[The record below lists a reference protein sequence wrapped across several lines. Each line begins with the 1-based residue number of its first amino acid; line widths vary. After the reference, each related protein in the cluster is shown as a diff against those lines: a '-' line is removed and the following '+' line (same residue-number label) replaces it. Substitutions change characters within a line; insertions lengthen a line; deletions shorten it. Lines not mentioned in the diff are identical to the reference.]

1 MDKHEKRGLGGE
13 RLSLWQRMRESV
25 GAEVEKRKKSKEQLV
40 ADIGVFAAA
49 LLLGRCGIMFGAH
62 PLGIAF
68 ICVLPSRV
76 WIAAVGAAVGG
87 FTLGAVGLI
96 YAMISVIA
104 VLLRVI
110 ISTTGHD
117 SDEHAFG
124 ESLLLRMSVAV
135 ICGFICALYEVLLSG
150 VTMASVFFGGTMVI
164 ACPVVTFGLSGL
176 VGSGVDV
183 YELIYGSGAVFST
196 RGRSEREKYGI
207 IFFQC
212 SALLLLFLLGL
223 ALGSFELFGISAAYI
238 FAGVVTLLCARRLGS
253 LRAAAVGF
261 VTMLGLSSSY
271 SVAYALLGLVG
282 GVLFRIGVG
291 YAVIGGGA
299 ALLAWCAYAGGLVG
313 FLSVLPEYLIG
324 AVTVSPIVGRLHPE
338 KTDEES
344 AADKD
349 EAAEMAGT
357 VALAYRNKFSGALD
371 SLEVGLGTLGRT
383 VDSFAK
389 AARTPTEEDMCELVV
404 ECIDKYCSSCTDRL
418 GDTSAPNACGGCRAA
433 FEKNMRRIA
442 ALLAGGG
449 AVSSEDI
456 CADGE
461 LCQSADGL
469 CETINRAVGI
479 YGEQMYL
486 ESRGAGLAEQMSS
499 VGALLSQAR
508 HADEEEKSFNA
519 AMSATVKDVVG
530 RFGLADSAVKVL
542 GKRRPHIIIAAE
554 DSEGSVIS
562 SNELRARI
570 GEATGLRLSHPDF
583 YRRERMA
590 VMECSAAVRLVC
602 DCGCASLTV
611 ESESVCGDAVR
622 NFETADGMAHLLLS
636 DGMGSGAEARRASD
650 FVCELIGGALG
661 FGMLGEDLIGLANR
675 VLMSGG
681 RECSAS
687 LDLCSV
693 DLFRGE
699 CTFLKSG
706 AATSYI
712 KRDSSI
718 FRISSRTAPLGL
730 MKRTDGERI
739 RASVAVGDMIIML
752 SDGVC
757 GGAEDAPWLLELLTK
772 PSRLGAKEY
781 AELILRAAAEHTRR
795 DDDMTVA
802 VMRVCEAA
810 DKR

>member
-1 MDKHEKRGLGGE
+1 MDKHEKRGLSE
-13 RLSLWQRMRESV
+13 RLSLWQRMRESIGV
-25 GAEVEKRKKSKEQLV
+25 EIEKRKKSREQPV

-62 PLGIAF
+62 PLGIAL

-76 WIAAVGAAVGG
+76 WIAAIGAAVGS
-87 FTLGAVGLI
+87 FTLGAAGLI

-110 ISTTGHD
+110 ISTTGHE
-117 SDEHAFG
+117 SGERAFG

-150 VTMASVFFGGTMVI
+150 VTMAAVLFGGTMVI

-183 YELIYGSGAVFST
+183 YELIYGSGAVFSI
-196 RGRSEREKYGI
+196 RGRPEREKYGI

-223 ALGSFELFGISAAYI
+223 SLGSFELFGISAAYI
-238 FAGVVTLLCARRLGS
+238 FAGVVMLLCARRLGS

-261 VTMLGLSSSY
+261 VTMLGLSSAY

-291 YAVIGGGA
+291 YAVVGGGA
-299 ALLAWCAYAGGLVG
+299 ALLSWCAYAGGLVG
-313 FLSVLPEYLIG
+313 FLSVLPEYLIS
-324 AVTVSPIVGRLHPE
+324 AITVSPIVGRLHPE

-349 EAAEMAGT
+349 EASEMAGT
-357 VALAYRNKFSGALD
+357 VALAYRNKYSGALD
-371 SLEVGLGTLGRT
+371 SLEVGLGALGRT

-389 AARTPTEEDMCELVV
+389 AARTPTEDDMCELVV
-404 ECIDKYCSSCTDRL
+404 ECIDKYCSSCTDGCS
-418 GDTSAPNACGGCRAA
+418 GDIREACSGCRAA
-433 FEKNMRRIA
+433 FEKNMHSIA
-442 ALLAGGG
+442 AVLAGGG
-449 AVSSEDI
+449 AICREDI
-456 CADGE
+456 CADGG
-461 LCQSADGL
+461 LCSNADGL

-499 VGALLSQAR
+499 VGALLAQAR

-519 AMSATVKDVVG
+519 AMSATVKDVVS

-554 DSEGSVIS
+554 DSEGDIIS
-562 SNELRARI
+562 SEELRARI
-570 GEATGLRLSHPDF
+570 SEATGLRLSRPDF

-590 VMECSAAVRLVC
+590 VMECSAAVRLAC
-602 DCGCASLTV
+602 DHGHASLTV
-611 ESESVCGDAVR
+611 ESEKICGDAVLGI
-622 NFETADGMAHLLLS
+622 ETADGMAHMLLS

-650 FVCELIGGALG
+650 FVCELVGGALG
-661 FGMLGEDLIGLANR
+661 FGMRGEDLISLANR

-687 LDLCSV
+687 LDMCSV
-693 DLFRGE
+693 DLFCGE

-730 MKRTDGERI
+730 MKRADGERI

-757 GGAEDAPWLLELLTK
+757 GGAEDAPWLLELLTR

-781 AELILRAAAEHTRR
+781 AELILRTAAGHTRR

-802 VMRVCEAA
+802 VVRVCEAA
-810 DKR
+810 DKH